1 MKSRFTKAVLPLL
14 VLFGAIIYLP
24 GCATIGMDR
33 ATKTTDTMQA
43 LENDYRQA
51 GLQIDAT
58 NASLASLVMPAQK
71 DTRKAY
77 KAYSKEVKKMEAL
90 GSRLNQHA
98 DEMQSQRDT
107 YFEKWETSYASAE
120 IQELSEQRRVDM
132 RAAYAKIPEASIGV
146 KGALQAYLNDTREIQ
161 RYLSNDLTPQG
172 IESIRPVAHRAVMD
186 GKRVQ
191 ESIKPLLTAI
201 GQVKSGM
208 VQGNK

>member
-1 MKSRFTKAVLPLL
+1 MRSRLAKAVLPLV

-24 GCATIGMDR
+24 GCATIGMER

-43 LENDYRQA
+43 LENDYQQA
-51 GLQIDAT
+51 SLQIAAT
-58 NASLASLVMPAQK
+58 NAALTSLVMPTQI

-77 KAYSKEVKKMEAL
+77 KAYTKEVKKMEAL

-120 IQELSEQRRVDM
+120 IQELSEQRRVEM
-132 RAAYAKIPEASIGV
+132 RAAYAKIPAASIGV
-146 KGALQAYLNDTREIQ
+146 KGALQAYLNDTSEIQ

-172 IESIRPVAHRAVMD
+172 IESIKPIADRAVRD
-186 GKRVQ
+186 GDRLQ
-191 ESIKPLLTAI
+191 ESIRSVLTAI
-201 GQVKSGM
+201 GQVRSGM